1 MSEYIAQMAPMLGIA
16 GATVAWLAQIPA
28 TRAGRGF
35 LSDMAFALVG
45 SALAGSLVGGT
56 ANVTT
61 IGGIGMFAMV
71 TVGMLGAALA
81 ILVQRTVWPSQR

>member
-1 MSEYIAQMAPMLGIA
+1 MSEYIAQMAPMLGLA
-16 GATVAWLAQIPA
+16 GATVAWLAQISS

-35 LSDMAFALVG
+35 LGDMAFALCG

-56 ANVTT
+56 VNLTT
-61 IGGIGMFAMV
+61 TGGIGMFAML

-81 ILVQRTVWPSQR
+81 VLAQRTVWPSQR